1 MIKITGLFFLTL
13 LISSLIMVHPAMA
26 KSTLTQQFA
35 PATNDPIRDQ
45 TLGPMEISAVHPLL
59 ETLLGKAL
67 YQRLIESENFIIF
80 NEWLTQF
87 SE

>member
-1 MIKITGLFFLTL
+1 
-13 LISSLIMVHPAMA
+13 MVHPVMA

-35 PATNDPIRDQ
+35 PATNDPIHDQ
-45 TLGPMEISAVHPLL
+45 TPDAVEISAVHPLL

-67 YQRLIESENFIIF
+67 YQRMIESENFIIF
-80 NEWLTQF
+80 NEMLTKV

>member
-13 LISSLIMVHPAMA
+13 LISSLIMVHPGMA

-45 TLGPMEISAVHPLL
+45 TLEIGRAHV
-59 ETLLGKAL
+59 
-67 YQRLIESENFIIF
+67 
-80 NEWLTQF
+80 
-87 SE
+87 